1 MGGLGR
7 HAATHP
13 ADRSAEGSPDSPV
26 RMPLL
31 LIALTQLH
39 PLGCCRSTRW
49 PLWQCVFILAAGDKG
64 LTARQPLSTHC
75 CRSWSVRVRAGCA
88 RSDRSRNKLRMR
100 PFEPKQTFGH
110 CGIQEKRSARNL
122 LENMTKMNIST
133 SPPRLQIGRMRA
145 GRAVVLFRLRGTFS
159 APAGI
164 AGRQARLPGSG
175 DCGSAT
181 RRTGR
186 PGCPR
191 RAACPTRTER

>member
-1 MGGLGR
+1 MIVQTGLGVQR
-7 HAATHP
+7 E
-13 ADRSAEGSPDSPV
+13 RGGIEM
-26 RMPLL
+26 RKCL
-31 LIALTQLH
+31 
-39 PLGCCRSTRW
+39 
-49 PLWQCVFILAAGDKG
+49 
-64 LTARQPLSTHC
+64 LTARRDVLLGL
-75 CRSWSVRVRAGCA
+75 RSMPAPGGHPRIDVHDERGRCARKRSKAECDGCA
-88 RSDRSRNKLRMR
+88 RSDRSRNKLRTR